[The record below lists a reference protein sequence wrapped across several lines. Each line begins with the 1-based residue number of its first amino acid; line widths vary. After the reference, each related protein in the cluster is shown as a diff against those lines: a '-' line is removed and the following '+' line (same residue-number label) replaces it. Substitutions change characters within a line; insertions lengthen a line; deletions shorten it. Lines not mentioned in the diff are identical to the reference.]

1 MRNSVTLSRARV
13 ARVGEMKEATAMP
26 AVAYKYK
33 SRWNHPE
40 AFHYHQF
47 SLNTSTV

>member
-1 MRNSVTLSRARV
+1 MHRSAMLLRARD

-33 SRWNHPE
+33 SR
-40 AFHYHQF
+40 
-47 SLNTSTV
+47 